1 MKKWLNDGHGA
12 YTYYSAQLAKDID
25 GLLRKYQNTGDETAK
40 KKIQEDIENK
50 YIENQERLMEL
61 FTRGPALMND
71 SKGLLSGLGE
81 YNRVENER
89 AYREGKYQGKNLPQN
104 YITNSLNESI
114 REGKLGVMDINEYIE
129 SLRNGA
135 GLR

>member
-12 YTYYSAQLAKDID
+12 YTYYSALLAKDID
-25 GLLRKYQNTGDETAK
+25 DLLRGYKNAENETAK
-40 KKIQEDIENK
+40 KKIQEDIEKK

-61 FTRGPALMND
+61 FTQGPASMND

-81 YNRVENER
+81 YNRAENER